1 MAKRKVKPTEYL
13 LDINPQGTVRGD
25 VQVSAE
31 WTGGADL
38 DLAIIDA
45 QGKRSSWLGGNGKV
59 TTSARDA
66 TSPRTETLGLL
77 GLPQGNYVVEISR
90 ASGGT
95 DATSSPIRGEVTLR
109 LGGEVRK
116 VPFTLSG
123 ARAEVGTVRVSFTA
137 RLVPIE
143 ADFSWR
149 NGGLR

>member
-1 MAKRKVKPTEYL
+1 MYVGCGGGGGGTYGGGDDGAAYAWPDRSVTTIDSPEVARRKAMA
-13 LDINPQGTVRGD
+13 I
-25 VQVSAE
+25 
-31 WTGGADL
+31 ADL
-38 DLAIIDA
+38 DRAGPAD
-45 QGKRSSWLGGNGKV
+45 
-59 TTSARDA
+59 
-66 TSPRTETLGLL
+66 LL

-95 DATSSPIRGEVTLR
+95 DAASSPIRGEVTLR